1 MKNEFL
7 LVLSLILCFG
17 TVVLLVKLLKKQ
29 GLFMW
34 TVFAT
39 ITANI
44 EVLIVVNAF
53 GMEQTLGNV
62 MFASSFLVT
71 DIISEC
77 YGKKEANKAVF
88 VGCLTS
94 VFFIIF
100 SQLWLC
106 FTPAPSDWAMPSIR
120 SIFSNTPQ
128 VMVAGLAAYCI
139 SQFFDVWLYHKWWNI
154 TEKKT
159 GNKKGFLWLR
169 NNGSTLVSQF
179 INTVIFSFGAFWN
192 LHEFKTLI
200 AITISS
206 YVIYI
211 FTSLADTPFLY
222 IARKIIEKDSGKSDL
237 N

>member
-1 MKNEFL
+1 MSLKYSRTTADYLIWSDAMNLIRKLANDNNHVISL
-7 LVLSLILCFG
+7 LVAIGCFTGLRISDILSLRWFEILDKDEIC
-17 TVVLLVKLLKKQ
+17 
-29 GLFMW
+29 
-34 TVFAT
+34 
-39 ITANI
+39 
-44 EVLIVVNAF
+44 
-53 GMEQTLGNV
+53 
-62 MFASSFLVT
+62 
-71 DIISEC
+71 
-77 YGKKEANKAVF
+77 
-88 VGCLTS
+88 
-94 VFFIIF
+94 
-100 SQLWLC
+100 
-106 FTPAPSDWAMPSIR
+106 
-120 SIFSNTPQ
+120 
-128 VMVAGLAAYCI
+128 
-139 SQFFDVWLYHKWWNI
+139 I